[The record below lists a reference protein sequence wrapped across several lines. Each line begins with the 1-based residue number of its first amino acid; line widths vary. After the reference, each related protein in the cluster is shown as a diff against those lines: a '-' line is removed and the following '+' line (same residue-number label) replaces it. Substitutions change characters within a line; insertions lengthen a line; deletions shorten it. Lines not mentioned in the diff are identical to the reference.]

1 MAPAKI
7 NYALYGIDRYINK
20 ERLLPNFN
28 YEEYLKNNGAHAD
41 VMKLIGAA
49 SNIKKEPK
57 NDMFAPSRSH
67 SRSRS
72 RSIISER
79 HSVENNNFAS
89 SPRPQSSRE
98 SRPSNSGVES
108 SRSQSSSAES
118 GSSGRSEKKNAHYKI
133 QSQSGE
139 SSETKKMNDLLA
151 RILRLETRGIVIP
164 NELID
169 PKNMEKLNMIVTK
182 HEIAEKIR
190 VKIATASSFLKGF
203 TWGIEKFAM
212 LMKVSAME
220 GWSEA
225 VMADQSS
232 YNEVLEQLYDK
243 YLTDVT
249 SPEMKLMFLLAQ
261 SAIMHTSGMTIIRL
275 MSDLNRANQRD
286 TVNRMNDRFSK
297 RKMRTPKDDEVDDD
311 DILNEVEEYS
321 RSRSSKLD

>member
-7 NYALYGIDRYINK
+7 NYALYGIDRYINR

-49 SNIKKEPK
+49 SAVKKESRDR
-57 NDMFAPSRSH
+57 NDMFAPSRS
-67 SRSRS
+67 RS
-72 RSIISER
+72 RSIVSEKR
-79 HSVENNNFAS
+79 SVENNNFAS
-89 SPRPQSSRE
+89 SPRSQS

-108 SRSQSSSAES
+108 SRSQNSQSSSTESSS
-118 GSSGRSEKKNAHYKI
+118 GSVKKNANYKI

-249 SPEMKLMFLLAQ
+249 SPEMKLIFLLAQ

-311 DILNEVEEYS
+311 DVLNEVEEYS